1 MYKYELEQIQLGRK
15 NIAGTDE
22 AGRGPLAG
30 PIVVASVILP
40 LNYENK
46 LINDSKKLTEAQ
58 REKAYEIIVKDALAY
73 SVEIISAKMVDELNP
88 KAASRFGMIESTR
101 KLSIKPDVVLSDFEK
116 LDFEIPNIPITKGDS
131 LSITIA
137 AASIIAKVT
146 RDRIMNELDKK
157 YPGYDLA
164 SNKGYGTAKH
174 RNAINKIGIV
184 DIHRKSYEPIKSLL
198 KK

>member
-40 LNYENK
+40 LNYENS
-46 LINDSKKLTEAQ
+46 LINDSKKLTETQ
-58 REKAYEIIVKDALAY
+58 REKAYETIIRDAIAY
-73 SVEIISAKMVDELNP
+73 SIEIISAKVVDELNP

-157 YPGYDLA
+157 YPGYDFA
-164 SNKGYGTAKH
+164 SNKGYGTSKH